1 MPLVTRT
8 IVVYMDDELVEVD
21 IDVEEEDNVNKNL
34 CRICEK
40 VELFKDADI
49 ICIDCWASCEPVP
62 DHLVSEVSDKEDD
75 DMSYRSFKE
84 MVRQRNQS
92 EISEVSEISEASK
105 VSENSNEKECIIDV
119 KGALE
124 SWDRVLDYLI
134 GMEVPDCDK
143 CGKSC
148 KSIEYY
154 CEMVKK
160 GNGFKGDVYSFL
172 QVCQECKEE
181 LKEKWHKGYDKRYAL
196 REKERLD
203 YIDRNYE
210 YNPVSNEKEEEKIE
224 EIEEIEEKEW
234 VCEHCQVEG
243 TCPYYLE
250 LCQDC
255 CRKLHPD
262 YDKKEYPEML
272 GYLYSMLGS
281 QCERIEVL
289 NELNARFVS
298 DVALNAFEN
307 GTSWSGEMMR
317 AIAKL
322 IQKAQ
327 IIK

>member
-34 CRICEK
+34 CRICEQ
-40 VELFKDADI
+40 VELAEDADI
-49 ICIDCWASCEPVP
+49 ICVECWECCVPVAETES
-62 DHLVSEVSDKEDD
+62 VSEKED
-75 DMSYRSFKE
+75 
-84 MVRQRNQS
+84 
-92 EISEVSEISEASK
+92 
-105 VSENSNEKECIIDV
+105 IIDV
-119 KGALE
+119 KGAVE
-124 SWDRVLDYLI
+124 SWDKVLDYLI
-134 GMEVPDCDK
+134 GMEVPDCEKCDK
-143 CGKSC
+143 SR

-160 GNGFKGDVYSFL
+160 GDGFKGDVYSFL
-172 QVCQECKEE
+172 QVCEECKKE
-181 LKEKWHKGYDKRYAL
+181 LKEKWCKGEDKRYAL

-203 YIDRNYE
+203 YIDRRYE
-210 YNPVSNEKEEEKIE
+210 YNPVSNEK
-224 EIEEIEEKEW
+224 IEEIEEKEW

-262 YDKKEYPEML
+262 YDKKEYSEML

-298 DVALNAFEN
+298 DVALNVFEN

>member
-40 VELFKDADI
+40 AELAEDADI
-49 ICIDCWASCEPVP
+49 ICVECWASCE
-62 DHLVSEVSDKEDD
+62 LVTGTESVSDKDDD

-92 EISEVSEISEASK
+92 EISEVSESSK
-105 VSENSNEKECIIDV
+105 VSEISNEKEDIIYV
-119 KGALE
+119 KGAVE

-134 GMEVPDCDK
+134 GMEVPDCEK

-160 GNGFKGDVYSFL
+160 GDGFKGDVYSFL
-172 QVCQECKEE
+172 QVCDECKKE
-181 LKEKWHKGYDKRYAL
+181 LKEKWYKGEDKRNAL

-203 YIDRNYE
+203 YIDRRYE
-210 YNPVSNEKEEEKIE
+210 YNPVSNE
-224 EIEEIEEKEW
+224 EEIEEKEW
-234 VCEHCQVEG
+234 VCENCQIEG

-255 CRKLHPD
+255 CRKLYPD

-272 GYLYSMLGS
+272 GYLFSMLGS
-281 QCERIEVL
+281 QCERIDVL
-289 NELNARFVS
+289 HELNARFVS
-298 DVALNAFEN
+298 DVALNVFEN
-307 GTSWSGEMMR
+307 GTTWSAETMR

-322 IQKAQ
+322 IQKAP

>member
-34 CRICEK
+34 CRICEQ
-40 VELFKDADI
+40 VELAEDADI
-49 ICIDCWASCEPVP
+49 ICVECWECCVPVAETES
-62 DHLVSEVSDKEDD
+62 VSEKED
-75 DMSYRSFKE
+75 
-84 MVRQRNQS
+84 
-92 EISEVSEISEASK
+92 
-105 VSENSNEKECIIDV
+105 IIDV
-119 KGALE
+119 KGAVE
-124 SWDRVLDYLI
+124 SWDKVLDYLI
-134 GMEVPDCDK
+134 GMEVPDCEK

-160 GNGFKGDVYSFL
+160 GDGFKGDVYSFL
-172 QVCQECKEE
+172 QVCEECKKE
-181 LKEKWHKGYDKRYAL
+181 LKEKWCKGEDKRYAI

-203 YIDRNYE
+203 YIDRRYE
-210 YNPVSNEKEEEKIE
+210 YNPVSNEK
-224 EIEEIEEKEW
+224 IEEIEEKEW

-262 YDKKEYPEML
+262 YDKKEYSEML

>member
-21 IDVEEEDNVNKNL
+21 IDVEEEDNIKRCKL
-34 CRICEK
+34 CEK
-40 VELFKDADI
+40 VELTEDVDI
-49 ICIDCWASCEPVP
+49 ICVDCWAFCVPVAETE
-62 DHLVSEVSDKEDD
+62 SVSDKED
-75 DMSYRSFKE
+75 
-84 MVRQRNQS
+84 
-92 EISEVSEISEASK
+92 
-105 VSENSNEKECIIDV
+105 IIDV
-119 KGALE
+119 KDAVE
-124 SWDRVLDYLI
+124 SWDKVLDYLI
-134 GMEVPDCDK
+134 GMEVPDCEK

-154 CEMVKK
+154 CEIVKK
-160 GNGFKGDVYSFL
+160 GDGFKGDVYSFL
-172 QVCQECKEE
+172 QVCEECKKE
-181 LKEKWHKGYDKRYAL
+181 LKKKWCKGEDKRNAL

-203 YIDRNYE
+203 YIDRRYE
-210 YNPVSNEKEEEKIE
+210 YNPVSNE
-224 EIEEIEEKEW
+224 EIEEREEKEW
-234 VCEHCQVEG
+234 VCENCQIEG
-243 TCPYYLE
+243 IPPYYLE

-262 YDKKEYPEML
+262 YDKKEYSEML

-289 NELNARFVS
+289 YELNARFVS
-298 DVALNAFEN
+298 DVALNVFEN
-307 GTSWSGEMMR
+307 GTAWSGEMMQ

>member
-1 MPLVTRT
+1 MSLVTRT
-8 IVVYMDDELVEVD
+8 IVVYIDDELVEVD

-34 CRICEK
+34 CRICEQ
-40 VELFKDADI
+40 VELAEDADI
-49 ICIDCWASCEPVP
+49 ICVECWECCVPVAETES
-62 DHLVSEVSDKEDD
+62 VSEKED
-75 DMSYRSFKE
+75 
-84 MVRQRNQS
+84 
-92 EISEVSEISEASK
+92 
-105 VSENSNEKECIIDV
+105 IIDV
-119 KGALE
+119 KGAVE
-124 SWDRVLDYLI
+124 SWDKVLDYLI
-134 GMEVPDCDK
+134 GMEVPDCEK

-160 GNGFKGDVYSFL
+160 GDGFKGDVYSFL
-172 QVCQECKEE
+172 QVCEECKKE
-181 LKEKWHKGYDKRYAL
+181 LKEKWCKGEDKRYAI

-203 YIDRNYE
+203 YIDRRYE
-210 YNPVSNEKEEEKIE
+210 YNPVSNEK
-224 EIEEIEEKEW
+224 IEEIEEKEW

-262 YDKKEYPEML
+262 YDKKEYSEML

>member
-34 CRICEK
+34 CRICEQ
-40 VELFKDADI
+40 VELAEDADI
-49 ICIDCWASCEPVP
+49 ICVECWECCVPVAETES
-62 DHLVSEVSDKEDD
+62 VSEKED
-75 DMSYRSFKE
+75 
-84 MVRQRNQS
+84 
-92 EISEVSEISEASK
+92 
-105 VSENSNEKECIIDV
+105 IIDV
-119 KGALE
+119 KGAVE
-124 SWDRVLDYLI
+124 SWDKVLDYLI
-134 GMEVPDCDK
+134 GMEVPDCEK

-154 CEMVKK
+154 CEIVKK
-160 GNGFKGDVYSFL
+160 GDGFKGDVYSFL
-172 QVCQECKEE
+172 QVCEECKKE
-181 LKEKWHKGYDKRYAL
+181 LKKKWCKGEDKRNAL

-203 YIDRNYE
+203 YIDRRYE
-210 YNPVSNEKEEEKIE
+210 YNPVSNE
-224 EIEEIEEKEW
+224 EIEEREEKEW
-234 VCEHCQVEG
+234 VCENCQIEG
-243 TCPYYLE
+243 IPPYYLE

-262 YDKKEYPEML
+262 YDKKEYSEML

-289 NELNARFVS
+289 YELNARFVS
-298 DVALNAFEN
+298 DVALNVFEN
-307 GTSWSGEMMR
+307 GTAWSGEMMQ

>member
-8 IVVYMDDELVEVD
+8 IVVYIDDELVEVD
-21 IDVEEEDNVNKNL
+21 IDVEEEDNVKRCKL
-34 CRICEK
+34 CEK
-40 VELFKDADI
+40 AELFQDNDI
-49 ICIDCWASCEPVP
+49 ICSECWACCVLVP

-75 DMSYRSFKE
+75 NMSYRSFKE
-84 MVRQRNQS
+84 IVRQRNQS
-92 EISEVSEISEASK
+92 EVSEVSEVSEISA
-105 VSENSNEKECIIDV
+105 VSNEKEDIIDV
-119 KGALE
+119 KGAVE

-134 GMEVPDCDK
+134 GMEVPDCEK
-143 CGKSC
+143 CSKSC

-160 GNGFKGDVYSFL
+160 GDGFKGDIYSFL

-181 LKEKWHKGYDKRYAL
+181 LKEKWHKGSDKRYAL

-203 YIDRNYE
+203 YINRHYE
-210 YNPVSNEKEEEKIE
+210 YNPVSNKGIEK
-224 EIEEIEEKEW
+224 IEEKEW

-243 TCPYYLE
+243 TYSYYLE

-289 NELNARFVS
+289 HELNARFVS
-298 DVALNAFEN
+298 DVALNVFEK
-307 GTSWSGEMMR
+307 GTAWSGEMMR

>member
-1 MPLVTRT
+1 
-8 IVVYMDDELVEVD
+8 
-21 IDVEEEDNVNKNL
+21 
-34 CRICEK
+34 
-40 VELFKDADI
+40 
-49 ICIDCWASCEPVP
+49 
-62 DHLVSEVSDKEDD
+62 
-75 DMSYRSFKE
+75 
-84 MVRQRNQS
+84 
-92 EISEVSEISEASK
+92 
-105 VSENSNEKECIIDV
+105 
-119 KGALE
+119 
-124 SWDRVLDYLI
+124 
-134 GMEVPDCDK
+134 
-143 CGKSC
+143 
-148 KSIEYY
+148 
-154 CEMVKK
+154 MVKK
-160 GNGFKGDVYSFL
+160 GDGFKGDVYSFL
-172 QVCQECKEE
+172 QVCEECKKE
-181 LKEKWHKGYDKRYAL
+181 LKEKWCKGEDKRYAI

-203 YIDRNYE
+203 YIDRRYE
-210 YNPVSNEKEEEKIE
+210 YNPVSNEK
-224 EIEEIEEKEW
+224 IEEIEEKEW

-262 YDKKEYPEML
+262 YDKKEYSEML

>member
-8 IVVYMDDELVEVD
+8 IVVYMDDELIEVD
-21 IDVEEEDNVNKNL
+21 IDVEEENNVNKNL

-40 VELFKDADI
+40 AELAEDADI
-49 ICIDCWASCEPVP
+49 ICSECWACCV
-62 DHLVSEVSDKEDD
+62 LVTETESVSDKDDD

-92 EISEVSEISEASK
+92 EISEISEISEVSK
-105 VSENSNEKECIIDV
+105 VSEVSNDKEDIIDV
-119 KGALE
+119 KGAVE
-124 SWDRVLDYLI
+124 SWDKVLDYLI
-134 GMEVPDCDK
+134 GMEVPDCEK
-143 CGKSC
+143 CDKSC

-160 GNGFKGDVYSFL
+160 GDGFKGDVYSFL
-172 QVCQECKEE
+172 QVCDECKKE
-181 LKEKWHKGYDKRYAL
+181 LKEKWGKGSDKRNAL

-203 YIDRNYE
+203 YIDRRYE
-210 YNPVSNEKEEEKIE
+210 YNPVSNEK
-224 EIEEIEEKEW
+224 IEEKEW

-262 YDKKEYPEML
+262 YDKKEYSEML

-298 DVALNAFEN
+298 DVALNVFEN